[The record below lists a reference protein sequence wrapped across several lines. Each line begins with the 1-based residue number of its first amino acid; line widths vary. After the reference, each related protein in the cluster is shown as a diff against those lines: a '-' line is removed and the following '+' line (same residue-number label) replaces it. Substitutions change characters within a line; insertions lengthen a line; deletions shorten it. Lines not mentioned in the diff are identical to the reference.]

1 VFGEAVEP
9 TLRYSAHSLQRTMQ
23 EIVSFNRSPLQQET
37 PLVGLVGLLERE
49 PHIEYRYCEVS
60 QRYSWLLGDAAK
72 LAERI
77 ILNADAKTPQFHDAV
92 LCAIELEA
100 QGPNR
105 ATTDSVG

>member
-23 EIVSFNRSPLQQET
+23 EIVSFNRSPLQQEI